1 MPWILPFFSN
11 MYIHI
16 DEVSE
21 ALHRYLVEKCK
32 KNFSF
37 ALQVCMAASYFQ
49 HVCVLLLNLF
59 TSVFFLLSLQC
70 SKKAQYSLQRG
81 KSIVLGD
88 VRPCTFGW
96 FVNSLTEPK
105 TVYMWKPFLVIN
117 RLMVNVKAS
126 CQETALQNSFPFFL
140 DE

>member
-1 MPWILPFFSN
+1 MLWILPFFSN

-59 TSVFFLLSLQC
+59 TSVFFFLVSLQC
-70 SKKAQYSLQRG
+70 SKKAQ
-81 KSIVLGD
+81 
-88 VRPCTFGW
+88 
-96 FVNSLTEPK
+96 
-105 TVYMWKPFLVIN
+105 
-117 RLMVNVKAS
+117 
-126 CQETALQNSFPFFL
+126 
-140 DE
+140 